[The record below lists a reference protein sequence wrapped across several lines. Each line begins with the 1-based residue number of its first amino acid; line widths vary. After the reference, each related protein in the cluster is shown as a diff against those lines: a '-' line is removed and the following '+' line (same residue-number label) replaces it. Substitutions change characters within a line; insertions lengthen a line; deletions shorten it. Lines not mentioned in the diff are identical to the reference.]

1 MTRSEFKESVVEPRI
16 ELIREVLVKK
26 GTEYGADKSAF
37 HNFEQASELSY
48 HKSPQGVA
56 WEFMCKHL
64 QSIRD
69 MISDKESD
77 DIIPS
82 KEMVKEKFGDAI
94 NYLILMEGM
103 FKEDIEEI
111 ENNQEVTEVK
121 IKYTVSNEH

>member
-1 MTRSEFKESVVEPRI
+1 MTRSEFKESVIEPRI

-37 HNFEQASELSY
+37 HNFEQASELSF
-48 HKSPQGVA
+48 HKTPQGVA

-69 MISDKESD
+69 MIFDRQSH

-82 KEMVKEKFGDAI
+82 KAMVEEKFGDAI

-103 FKEDIEEI
+103 FKEEI
-111 ENNQEVTEVK
+111 EKSEKDTEVK
-121 IKYTVSNEH
+121 IKYTGTNEH

>member
-1 MTRSEFKESVVEPRI
+1 MTRSEFKESVIEPRI

-37 HNFEQASELSY
+37 HNFEQASELSF
-48 HKSPQGVA
+48 HKTPQGVA

-69 MISDKESD
+69 MIFDRQSH

-82 KEMVKEKFGDAI
+82 KAMVEEKFGDAI

-103 FKEDIEEI
+103 FKEEI
-111 ENNQEVTEVK
+111 EKSEKDTEVK
-121 IKYTVSNEH
+121 IKYTVTNEH

>member
-16 ELIREVLVKK
+16 ELIREVLTKK

-37 HNFEQASELSY
+37 HNFEQASQLSY
-48 HKSPQGVA
+48 HKTPQGVA

-69 MISDKESD
+69 MISDREFE

-82 KEMVKEKFGDAI
+82 KEMVEEKIGDAI
-94 NYLILMEGM
+94 NYLNLMEGM
-103 FKEDIEEI
+103 FKEEI
-111 ENNQEVTEVK
+111 EKSEKDTEVK
-121 IKYTVSNEH
+121 IKYTVTNEH